1 MPTEH
6 GNFCPRPPF
15 SEAVDQWAVWLE
27 SIKGRSPLTVNK
39 YRRHVQQL
47 ETYARENDRDPWSLC
62 LEDIELFV
70 VMVARELGMT
80 ARSRRPVT
88 AAIRGFFRWSELR
101 GHVTRSPASHLQY
114 PSTGRRIPRPA
125 DLKTAER
132 LVMEPDINT
141 FIGLRDAAMMMI
153 MMGCGARV
161 SGLVRMNRSHLTWMD
176 IDGHERLAV
185 RIKEKGNKER
195 LQPVPIEAAVLL
207 RAYLASPELSEI
219 DTALDDGDHVLW
231 VSTNC
236 RTIPAADYCGEARRI
251 STRTIHDMLQRY
263 GKRAGLPLEQCH
275 PHALRHLFATELA
288 EEEIDLLQRQTL
300 MGHSDPKST
309 EIYTHVA
316 VRRLVKSVDKGNPL
330 TKMQAAVVR
339 DARKLAAKIQARSR
353 APAGA

>member
-6 GNFCPRPPF
+6 GKFCPPPSF
-15 SEAVDQWAVWLE
+15 SEAVDQWSVWLE
-27 SIKGRSPLTVNK
+27 QIKGRSPLTVDK
-39 YRRHVQQL
+39 YRRHLLQL
-47 ETYARENDRDPWSLC
+47 EAYARESDQDPWNLD

-88 AAIRGFFRWSELR
+88 AAIRGFFKWASRKGLVAS
-101 GHVTRSPASHLQY
+101 SPAEHLQY
-114 PSTGRRIPRPA
+114 PSTGRRVPRPA

-141 FIGLRDAAMMMI
+141 FIGLRDAAMMM
-153 MMGCGARV
+153 MMIGCGVRV
-161 SGLVRMNRSHLTWMD
+161 SGLVRMNRNHLTWMD

-185 RIKEKGNKER
+185 MINEKGNNER
-195 LQPVPIEAAVLL
+195 LQPVPIESAVLL
-207 RAYLASPELSEI
+207 RAYLASPELAEI
-219 DTALDDGDHVLW
+219 DTELDDGDHVLW

-236 RTIPAADYCGEARRI
+236 RTIPAADYHGEARRI
-251 STRTIHDMLQRY
+251 STRTVHDMLQRY
-263 GKRAGLPLEQCH
+263 GARAGLPLEQCH
-275 PHALRHLFATELA
+275 PHALRHLYATELA

-330 TKMQAAVVR
+330 TKMQAGVVR
-339 DARKLAAKIQARSR
+339 DARQLANKIQARSR

>member
-6 GNFCPRPPF
+6 VKFCPPPSF
-15 SEAVDQWAVWLE
+15 SEAVDRWGVWLE
-27 SIKGRSPLTVNK
+27 QIKGRSPLTVDK
-39 YRRHVQQL
+39 YCRHLYQL
-47 ETYARENDRDPWSLC
+47 AAFAQESDREPWDLD

-70 VMVARELGMT
+70 VLVARELGMT

-88 AAIRGFFRWSELR
+88 AAIRGFFSWACSKGMLQ
-101 GHVTRSPASHLQY
+101 RSPAEHLQY
-114 PSTGRRIPRPA
+114 PSTGRRVPRPA

-141 FIGLRDAAMMMI
+141 FIGLRDAAMMMF
-153 MMGCGARV
+153 MLGCGVRV
-161 SGLVRMNRSHLTWMD
+161 SGLVRMNRGHMTWME
-176 IDGHERLAV
+176 IDGRERLAV
-185 RIKEKGNKER
+185 RVQEKGGHER
-195 LQPVPIEAAVLL
+195 VQPVPIEAAVLL

-219 DTALDDGDHVLW
+219 DAELDDGDHVLW

-236 RTIPAADYCGEARRI
+236 RTIPEADYRGEARRI
-251 STRTIHDMLQRY
+251 STRTVHDMLQRY
-263 GKRAGLPLEQCH
+263 GKRAGLPLDQCH
-275 PHALRHLFATELA
+275 PHALRHLYATELA
-288 EEEIDLLQRQTL
+288 EEEIDILQRQTL

-330 TKMQAAVVR
+330 TKMQASVVR
-339 DARKLAAKIQARSR
+339 DARQLANKIQARSR